1 MSSAG
6 MARLLEECARDA
18 GDSERLSTDIR
29 RTSNLLRE
37 AHYWAA
43 RNGREL
49 VGAEDVQAAID
60 SRARRGSRVRDRMQE
75 ELLRGTFDIAT
86 EGSRVGQIN
95 GLAVLQL
102 GEVAFGHPQRIS
114 ATVTLGSGEVI
125 DIEREVKLGGPLHS
139 KGVLI
144 LSGFLGSHYVTDRP
158 LSLSA
163 SLVFEQSYGGVDGDS
178 ASTAELCAL
187 VSALAGVPLKQ
198 SLAITGSIDQHG
210 NVQAIGGVNEKIE
223 GFFDLCQKRGLSGEQ
238 GVLIPA
244 TNVKHLML
252 RRDVVEAVAAGRFQV
267 CPVTH
272 ADQALSLLTGLPAG
286 ERDTD
291 GEFPAGSLNRRICDR
306 LIELA
311 EHRQSFAER
320 SRKADTGAGQG
331 DDNGDGNGNGED
343 DDDNNGSESA

>member
-1 MSSAG
+1 
-6 MARLLEECARDA
+6 
-18 GDSERLSTDIR
+18 
-29 RTSNLLRE
+29 
-37 AHYWAA
+37 
-43 RNGREL
+43 
-49 VGAEDVQAAID
+49 
-60 SRARRGSRVRDRMQE
+60 MQE
-75 ELLRGTFDIAT
+75 ELLRETFDIAT
-86 EGSRVGQIN
+86 EGSRIGQIN

-114 ATVTLGSGEVI
+114 ATVALGSGEVI

-144 LSGFLGSHYVTDRP
+144 LSGFLGSHYVNDRP

-210 NVQAIGGVNEKIE
+210 KVQAIGGVNEKIE
-223 GFFDLCQKRGLSGEQ
+223 GFFDLCRKRGLSGAQ
-238 GVLIPA
+238 GVLIPTA
-244 TNVKHLML
+244 NVKHLML
-252 RRDVVEAVAAGRFQV
+252 RRDVVEAVAAGKFRVF
-267 CPVTH
+267 PVAH
-272 ADQALSLLTGLPAG
+272 VDQALSLLTGLPAG
-286 ERDTD
+286 ERNAA
-291 GEFPAGSLNRRICDR
+291 GEYPEGSLNRRICER

-320 SRKADTGAGQG
+320 SRRAD
-331 DDNGDGNGNGED
+331 
-343 DDDNNGSESA
+343 SSASQS